1 VKCVAFL
8 RALNSGDKSAV
19 TMDYLRTIFEAE
31 NFTKVET
38 YLETGNV
45 IFDGDAEDIA
55 GLERVVEQMLTDALG
70 YEVATFI
77 RTDAEVRNIA
87 KHKPFMAATIKTATA
102 LNVAMFKETLDDK
115 ATRALMALKTPT
127 DSFHV
132 NGRELY
138 WLSQT
143 KPSESSISNAIFEI
157 TVGRPSTIRGINT
170 FRQLAQKYGPR

>member
-1 VKCVAFL
+1 MKCVAFL
-8 RALNSGDKSAV
+8 RALNAGGKSAV

-31 NFTKVET
+31 NFTQVET

-45 IFDGDAEDIA
+45 IFDGDAEDPA
-55 GLERVVEQMLTDALG
+55 GLERVVEQMLSDALG
-70 YEVATFI
+70 YDVATFI

-87 KHKPFMAATIKTATA
+87 KHKPFMTATMKTATS
-102 LNVAMFKETLDDK
+102 LNVALFKETLDDK
-115 ATRALMALKTPT
+115 AARALTALRTPG

-138 WLSQT
+138 WLSHT
-143 KPSESSISNAIFEI
+143 KASESAISNAIFEI
-157 TVGRPSTIRGINT
+157 TVGRPSALRGINT

>member
-8 RALNSGDKSAV
+8 RALNFGGKSAV
-19 TMDYLRTIFEAE
+19 TMDYLRAIFEAE

-45 IFDGDAEDIA
+45 VFDGDAEDPN
-55 GLERVVEQMLTDALG
+55 GLERVVEQMLADALG
-70 YEVATFI
+70 YDVATFI
-77 RTDAEVRNIA
+77 RTNAEVRNIA
-87 KHKPFMAATIKTATA
+87 KHKPFMTATMKTAAA
-102 LNVAMFKETLDDK
+102 LNVALFKDALDEK
-115 ATRALMALKTPT
+115 ATRALLALRTPS

-132 NGRELY
+132 RGRELY

-143 KPSESSISNAIFEI
+143 KPSESMISNAIFEI
-157 TVGRPSTIRGINT
+157 TAGRPSTLRGINT